1 MIVAQI
7 DVYSHFFKVSKI
19 QPIFYHSVMTTSFRE
34 LLQTNFVKIRGRVQ
48 KQNHKIYM
56 ARSQDKSEYRYHIHY
71 LERFKQLMKGAR
83 INDKEVTWIV
93 HPLYEPADMNAKMP
107 GVELRDYQ
115 IEAHDYVVDTGVSK
129 LVSIYTGGGK
139 QVSLD
144 TPVKIP
150 NGWRLIKDINVGD
163 IVNTPNGD
171 TAKVIG
177 VYDNEPD
184 DFYRITFADGRS
196 CECGIDHQW
205 SVYHADFNGY
215 RTLNMRDILKIT
227 NDNLSEYFIPLV
239 NPCYSSDNEIE
250 LPKPINQLV
259 SEIHTWHR
267 SGIHCIPDAYMNA
280 SFNQRLSLLNE
291 IIGIGLNIQ
300 EENDGL
306 DIYLT
311 LCVGEVI
318 IEQILTLARSVGCLA
333 NRIDDKSLSAIHR
346 IHITRQLAYLDDNSS
361 GSDWVWND
369 LRLPFKS
376 IEYIGKKVG
385 RCLEVDHPDRLY
397 IINDY
402 ICTHNTFTALKT
414 GETIGKRTL
423 IMVLARYLQKWIE
436 DVEGA
441 YGKSAKIAVLKGT
454 SSIINLVLMA
464 KEGKPIPDVIIVST
478 TTMQNYIREWEQH
491 QGKELEGMIAPEEL
505 YETLGIGYRIIDE
518 AHQHFHAV
526 FKNDLY
532 THCPKCVYLTAT
544 LDTNDRFMNFIYYL
558 MWPLDM
564 RTKQLTRPAYD
575 NTIAVRY
582 HHYRPD
588 NVRYMGQQGYSHS
601 RYEQS
606 IWKHVP
612 SRCQYLD
619 MIGDFVETYF
629 VPLYEPGKKMLIFCS
644 LVDTCIDVAHYL
656 NDRFKD
662 KQWKISKFTAEDPKS
677 VIDTNDITVSTLGK
691 SGTALD
697 ISGLIVCLMTV
708 ALSEPKANI
717 QAKGRLRDL
726 SKKPG
731 FEHITP
737 IFGYL
742 VGSDIERHNIY
753 HNEKKKLF
761 SPITLDYR
769 EDMTSYV
776 IGEPM
781 MEYIRYGKPQYW
793 EGWKAEK
800 RFR

>member
-83 INDKEVTWIV
+83 INDKEVTWIE
-93 HPLYEPADMNAKMP
+93 HPLYEPADMSAKMP

-115 IEAHDYVVDTGVSK
+115 IDAHDYVVDTGVSK

-139 QVSLD
+139 
-144 TPVKIP
+144 
-150 NGWRLIKDINVGD
+150 
-163 IVNTPNGD
+163 
-171 TAKVIG
+171 
-177 VYDNEPD
+177 
-184 DFYRITFADGRS
+184 
-196 CECGIDHQW
+196 
-205 SVYHADFNGY
+205 
-215 RTLNMRDILKIT
+215 
-227 NDNLSEYFIPLV
+227 
-239 NPCYSSDNEIE
+239 
-250 LPKPINQLV
+250 
-259 SEIHTWHR
+259 
-267 SGIHCIPDAYMNA
+267 
-280 SFNQRLSLLNE
+280 
-291 IIGIGLNIQ
+291 
-300 EENDGL
+300 
-306 DIYLT
+306 
-311 LCVGEVI
+311 
-318 IEQILTLARSVGCLA
+318 
-333 NRIDDKSLSAIHR
+333 
-346 IHITRQLAYLDDNSS
+346 
-361 GSDWVWND
+361 
-369 LRLPFKS
+369 
-376 IEYIGKKVG
+376 
-385 RCLEVDHPDRLY
+385 
-397 IINDY
+397 
-402 ICTHNTFTALKT
+402 TFTALKI

-662 KQWKISKFTAEDPKS
+662 KHWKISKFTAEDPKS

-781 MEYIRYGKPQYW
+781 MEYVRYGKPQYW
-793 EGWKAEK
+793 DGWKAEK